1 MSYIIYFLIY
11 LLAGKT
17 WSRVLEDVIR
27 SELKINGYDSNF
39 EANLHTLLWPISL
52 SIFLFRYIQVLITG
66 K

>member
-11 LLAGKT
+11 LLAGIT

-27 SELKINGYDSNF
+27 SELKINGYESSF
-39 EANLHTLLWPISL
+39 EANLHVFLWPISL
-52 SIFLFRYIQVLITG
+52 SIFLFRYIQVIITG